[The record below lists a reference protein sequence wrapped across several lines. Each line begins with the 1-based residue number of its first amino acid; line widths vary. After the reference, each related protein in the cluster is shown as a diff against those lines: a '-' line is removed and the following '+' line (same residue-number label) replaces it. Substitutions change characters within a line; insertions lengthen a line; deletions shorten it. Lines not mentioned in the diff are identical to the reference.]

1 MPVARHK
8 SKTVPEPASAAA
20 QTTVDQRV
28 ARTRDLLDGAF
39 VALLHRRSYEAIRV
53 GDITRK
59 AGVGRATFY
68 AHYATKHDLLESQLR
83 RIVFPMIV
91 VGAEGDCPVDATALF
106 AHVAASPRIYQGL
119 TSGSTGPLV
128 QRMLL
133 RCFEARLQQ
142 LLRAQDRRPDAAAGV
157 PDALAL
163 HFVASALLTLVNWC
177 IETQATQ
184 APGNTQRVYA
194 TLIGGVRLQGPSR
207 PT

>member
-1 MPVARHK
+1 MAVARHK
-8 SKTVPEPASAAA
+8 SKTVLEQASEGAP
-20 QTTVDQRV
+20 TTLDQRV
-28 ARTRDLLDGAF
+28 ARTRDLLDVAF

-53 GDITRK
+53 GDIARK

-91 VGAEGDCPVDATALF
+91 AGAEGDCPFDATALF

-119 TSGSTGPLV
+119 TSGTTGPLV

-133 RCFEARLQQ
+133 RCFEDRLQH
-142 LLRAQDRRPDAAAGV
+142 LLPAQTKRQDVAAGV
-157 PDALAL
+157 PHALAL
-163 HFVASALLTLVNWC
+163 HFVASTLLTLVNWC

-184 APGNTQRVYA
+184 APGNTQRLYA
-194 TLIGGVRLQGPSR
+194 TLIGGVQLQPR
-207 PT
+207 